1 MSPSNEKDP
10 LGAMMSRRAVLRG
23 GLGGLA
29 VFAAGPLLAACGGD
43 SGGGGNG
50 GGGGGGGGAL
60 AQLREKGV
68 ARMGVTETL
77 PSSGVKG
84 GKGVAVFP
92 EMGAMI
98 LDDLGIKVQYVNMQ
112 FGAQVPSLA
121 AKRIDL
127 AAGGLYYTDERCKA
141 IEFGNAQL
149 AYLEGLAVAKGN
161 PEGIRDYEDIVKG
174 NFKVGLVTGSFELD
188 LAKEAK
194 VKDSNVQRFPDIAA
208 MFEGLKAGRV
218 QACGYDNVTIAYFA
232 ELPQYSD
239 QIDAAEP
246 FDPVADDQPS
256 SGIAGMGFQKGATDL
271 RDAYN
276 ESMAKLAEQGAF
288 DEIYNKWKVP
298 AKNQELTRSA
308 PKASDLCAAAAA

>member
-1 MSPSNEKDP
+1 MSPSNESDP
-10 LGAMMSRRAVLRG
+10 LGGTMSRRSVLRG
-23 GLGGLA
+23 GVGGLA

-43 SGGGGNG
+43 SGGGG
-50 GGGGGGGGAL
+50 GGGGGGGAL
-60 AQLREKGV
+60 AQLRKKGV

-77 PSSGVKG
+77 PSSGVRG

-92 EMGAMI
+92 EMGTMI
-98 LDDLGIKVQYVNMQ
+98 LDDLGIKVEYVPMQ

-149 AYLEGLAVAKGN
+149 AYLEGLAVAAGN
-161 PEGIRDYEDIVKG
+161 PEGIRDYGDIAKK
-174 NFKVGLVTGSFELD
+174 NLKVGLVTGSFELD
-188 LAKEAK
+188 LAKKAG
-194 VKDSNVQRFPDIAA
+194 VKDSNIQRFPDIAA
-208 MFEGLKAGRV
+208 MYEGLKAGRV
-218 QACGYDNVTIAYFA
+218 QACGYDNVTISYFA
-232 ELPQYSD
+232 ELEQYRD

-246 FDPVADDQPS
+246 FDPVDDGQPS

-276 ESMAKLAEQGAF
+276 ESMAKLFEKGAF
-288 DEIYNKWKVP
+288 DEIYNKWSVP
-298 AKNQELTRSA
+298 ESNQQLTRSA
-308 PKASDLCAAAAA
+308 PKAADLCTAAAA